1 MFQIV
6 KRNPLAAVL
15 AVLMHVV
22 IIAFMVVGVDWLE
35 KPKPIKSRV
44 EVVQAKVI
52 DQAKVDAEVAK
63 LKEAEKK
70 KVSEAEAKR
79 RKEEQRLAELK
90 KKQEQEKK
98 RLADLEKKRKTEEKK
113 RKTDAKKKAEAEKKR
128 KAEAKKKA
136 EAEKKRKAELE
147 KKRQAEAKK
156 KAAAEKKRKAELEK
170 KRKAEAERK
179 RKAEAE
185 KKRKAEEAAEQKA
198 REDALAAQLEGERL
212 ASERDR
218 YLVLIRDKIER
229 NWLRPTTVNQCLKAL
244 MRVRLIPG
252 GGVAAVNITRGSGN
266 GAFDRSAEQ
275 AIYKADPLPVPAGAG
290 FEAFRDFNIEFKPD
304 CN

>member
-1 MFQIV
+1 
-6 KRNPLAAVL
+6 
-15 AVLMHVV
+15 
-22 IIAFMVVGVDWLE
+22 MVVGVDWLE
-35 KPKPIKSRV
+35 KPKPIKSTV
-44 EVVQAKVI
+44 EVVQAKMI
-52 DQAKVDAEVAK
+52 DQARIDAEVAK

-70 KVSEAEAKR
+70 KESEADAKR
-79 RKEEQRLAELK
+79 RKEEKRLADLK
-90 KKQEQEKK
+90 KKQEKEKK

-128 KAEAKKKA
+128 KAAAKKKA
-136 EAEKKRKAELE
+136 EAEKKRK
-147 KKRQAEAKK
+147 AEAKK

-179 RKAEAE
+179 RKAKAE
-185 KKRKAEEAAEQKA
+185 KKRKAEEAARRAAEQKA

-229 NWLRPTTVNQCLKAL
+229 NWLRPTTVNECLKAL

-252 GGVAAVNITRGSGN
+252 GAVAAVNITRGSGN

-275 AIYKADPLPVPAGAG
+275 AIYKADPLPVPTGAG

>member
-35 KPKPIKSRV
+35 KPKPIKSTV

-98 RLADLEKKRKTEEKK
+98 RLADLEKKRKTEEQK

-128 KAEAKKKA
+128 KAAAKKKA

-147 KKRQAEAKK
+147 KKRKAEAKK

-185 KKRKAEEAAEQKA
+185 KKRQAAEQKA

-275 AIYKADPLPVPAGAG
+275 AIYKADPLPVPTGAG